1 MKRGTNKTMI
11 GAFVVGAV
19 VLLVVAVM
27 ILGGGRIL
35 TPKDKWVLY
44 FRGSV
49 KGLQVGAPVMFRGV
63 RIGSVTNIKL
73 MYNTKDLTTQIP
85 VTIETQPHRWT
96 AFGEE
101 ADLALEADDPQGFKR
116 RLIDRGLRASLQLQS
131 LLTGQYMVNLDFRP
145 DDTEPRLIGIDNT
158 YPEVPTIRSGIDEW
172 QAKIEKLPLDEMVG
186 KLTLALAGIERKVN
200 SPELTESI
208 TTLNEALK
216 DIRKMI
222 QNIDSRVEP
231 LTTGIQKAVAD
242 YGKLARN
249 LDGRVGPLA
258 ADLDETLKDTRELVR
273 NVDKRIEPLISD
285 LQQALKTAEGAL
297 EQGKDTLAAVE
308 KLVAEDAP
316 VVYEL
321 KNTLRQ
327 LSAAA
332 RSIRIWADY
341 LERNPDALLRGKRR

>member
-1 MKRGTNKTMI
+1 MMI

-19 VLLVVAVM
+19 ILLAIAVM
-27 ILGGGRIL
+27 ILGGGRFL
-35 TPKDKWVLY
+35 TPKTKWVLY
-44 FRGSV
+44 FPGSV

-73 MYNTKDLTTQIP
+73 MYNPKDLTTQIP
-85 VTIETQPHRWT
+85 VTIETEPQLWT

-101 ADLALEADDPQGFKR
+101 ADLALEQKDPQEFKH
-116 RLIDRGLRASLQLQS
+116 RLVSRGLRASLELQS
-131 LLTGQYMVNLDFRP
+131 LVTGQYMVSLDFRP
-145 DDTEPRLIGIDNT
+145 DTPIRLVGLDHK
-158 YPEVPTIRSGIDEW
+158 YPELPTIRSGIDKL
-172 QAKIEKLPLDEMVG
+172 QAKIEKLPLDELAS

-200 SPELTESI
+200 SPELAESI

-222 QNIDSRVEP
+222 RNIDSRVEP
-231 LTTGIQKAVAD
+231 LTNGIQETVAD

-258 ADLDETLKDTRELVR
+258 AGVDATLEEARELVR
-273 NVDKRIEPLISD
+273 NVDERIGPLVSD
-285 LQQALKTAEGAL
+285 LQEALKTAERAL
-297 EQGKDTLAAVE
+297 AQGKETLAAVE
-308 KLVAEDAP
+308 QLVAEDAP

>member
-1 MKRGTNKTMI
+1 MYN
-11 GAFVVGAV
+11 
-19 VLLVVAVM
+19 
-27 ILGGGRIL
+27 
-35 TPKDKWVLY
+35 PKDL
-44 FRGSV
+44 R
-49 KGLQVGAPVMFRGV
+49 
-63 RIGSVTNIKL
+63 
-73 MYNTKDLTTQIP
+73 TQIP

-116 RLIDRGLRASLQLQS
+116 RLISRGLRASLELQS
-131 LLTGQYMVNLDFRP
+131 LVTGQYMVNLDFRP
-145 DDTEPRLIGIDNT
+145 DTPIRLVGIDTT
-158 YPEVPTIRSGIDEW
+158 YPELPTIRSGIDEL
-172 QAKIEKLPLDEMVG
+172 QAKIEKLPLDELAG
-186 KLTLALAGIERKVN
+186 KLTSALAGIERKVN
-200 SPELTESI
+200 SPELGESI

-216 DIRKMI
+216 DIRSMI
-222 QNIDSRVEP
+222 RNIDSRVGP
-231 LTTGIQKAVAD
+231 LTNGIQATVAD

-258 ADLDETLKDTRELVR
+258 ASLDETITGAREMVR
-273 NVDKRIEPLISD
+273 NVDKQIEPLVSD

-297 EQGKDTLAAVE
+297 SQGRNTLAAVE
-308 KLVAEDAP
+308 DLVAEDAP

-341 LERNPDALLRGKRR
+341 LERNPDALIRGKRR